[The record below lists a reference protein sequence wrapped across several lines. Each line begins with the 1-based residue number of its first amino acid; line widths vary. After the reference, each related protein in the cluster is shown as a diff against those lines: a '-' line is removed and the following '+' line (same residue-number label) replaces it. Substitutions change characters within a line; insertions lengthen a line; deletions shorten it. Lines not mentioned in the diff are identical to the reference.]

1 METTLYRPIATC
13 NIPMPIV
20 EPVGQGNGAQLP
32 RILLQAAGTQ
42 AAARRVVLI
51 TAAFLLIAAM
61 EGLLLFRLPNPEPLV
76 VYHDVPR
83 HNLVE
88 PRQ

>member
-20 EPVGQGNGAQLP
+20 ESVGQDNGPQLP

-42 AAARRVVLI
+42 AAARRVLLI
-51 TAAFLLIAAM
+51 TVIFILIAAM
-61 EGLLLFRLPNPEPLV
+61 EGVLLFRLPNPEPLV

-83 HNLVE
+83 HNLLE
-88 PRQ
+88 AQK

>member
-1 METTLYRPIATC
+1 METTFYRPIATC

-20 EPVGQGNGAQLP
+20 ERAGKDDGPQLP

-51 TAAFLLIAAM
+51 TVAFLLVAVL
-61 EGLLLFRLPNPEPLV
+61 EGALLFRLPSPEPLV

-83 HNLVE
+83 LNLLE
-88 PRQ
+88 PLK